1 LGVSKQSEVKV
12 RGSRKVQNIT
22 NIVIPML
29 VVRGGTPENTTTN
42 FLRETGENQL
52 HGLYVHKISH
62 ADHQRP
68 FERP

>member
-1 LGVSKQSEVKV
+1 MLVG
-12 RGSRKVQNIT
+12 
-22 NIVIPML
+22 L
-29 VVRGGTPENTTTN
+29 VVRGGTPENTMTN

-62 ADHQRP
+62 ADHQKP